1 MNKTLK
7 TLFYILGVCVLLF
20 GFGACASNKPKPEQ
34 KPESV
39 KPADSEKNE
48 EQVKTSRLLD
58 EMAKARTE
66 AVNVKADMTYPAQ
79 FKSAD
84 DTAAEARKSYESNNL
99 AEAQE
104 KAQRATAQ
112 YRTLTNRMKI
122 AELKA
127 KIDKNK
133 FAAYDAESY
142 KKAQDL
148 SAKIP
153 GLYEPD
159 PAKAFETSEEALGY
173 YEKVKEAGF
182 ASMMNDAKKKADEA
196 RSRAD
201 SVKAAVAM
209 KDPYAKTVNR
219 YRAAGIAAGNKK
231 YEQAYTGYMTASDEF
246 NDIYEKVKVK
256 RAQANDAMER
266 AKARQEASSKLAKEA
281 DREAPLPENAEG
293 FSEEPVNLDELQ
305 RSTDTGNAAS
315 SGNGR

>member
-48 EQVKTSRLLD
+48 EQVKTARLLD
-58 EMAKARTE
+58 EMAKARAE
-66 AVNVKADMTYPAQ
+66 AVNVKADTTYPTQ

-104 KAQRATAQ
+104 KAQRATDQ

-122 AELKA
+122 SELKS
-127 KIDKNK
+127 KIDKNN
-133 FAAYDAESY
+133 FAAYDADSY

-201 SVKAAVAM
+201 SVKADERSVC
-209 KDPYAKTVNR
+209 KNGESLSCSRNR
-219 YRAAGIAAGNKK
+219 C
-231 YEQAYTGYMTASDEF
+231 
-246 NDIYEKVKVK
+246 
-256 RAQANDAMER
+256 
-266 AKARQEASSKLAKEA
+266 RQ
-281 DREAPLPENAEG
+281 
-293 FSEEPVNLDELQ
+293 
-305 RSTDTGNAAS
+305 
-315 SGNGR
+315 